1 MSGHIRHIC
10 MLGRL
15 AMFFRILFGLLV
27 ATALGA
33 CAAER
38 PPLRNASATLEG
50 PYRLDTSDQLRVI
63 VFDQA
68 SLTNVYRIDQAGFIT
83 MPLIG
88 EVPARDLTTDELE
101 ASIEAK
107 LSASYLRR
115 PDVSV
120 EVAAYRP
127 YFILG
132 EVGAPGQYPY
142 VPGMTAETAVAAAG
156 GFTARANMRTVRISR
171 NLDGKLYEG
180 RIAVVEPIRPGD
192 TIYVSERLF

>member
-1 MSGHIRHIC
+1 MRGHIRRIC
-10 MLGRL
+10 TLGRL
-15 AMFFRILFGLLV
+15 AMIFRILLGLLV
-27 ATALGA
+27 ASALGA
-33 CAAER
+33 CAER

-50 PYRLDTSDQLRVI
+50 PYRLDTGDQLRVM
-63 VFDQA
+63 VFEQA

-101 ASIEAK
+101 ASIKTK

-142 VPGMTAETAVAAAG
+142 VPGMTAETAIAAAG
-156 GFTARANMRTVRISR
+156 GFTARANMRIVRISR

>member
-1 MSGHIRHIC
+1 MGLS
-10 MLGRL
+10 
-15 AMFFRILFGLLV
+15 AMPLRILLGLFL
-27 ATALGA
+27 AAALGA

-50 PYRLDTSDQLRVI
+50 PYRLDTGDQLRVI
-63 VFDQA
+63 VFEQP
-68 SLTNVYRIDQAGFIT
+68 SLSNVYRVDQAGFIA

-101 ASIEAK
+101 GAIKAK

-120 EVAAYRP
+120 EVATYRP

-132 EVGAPGQYPY
+132 EVGAPGQYAY
-142 VPGMTAETAVAAAG
+142 VPGMTAETAIAAAG
-156 GFTARANMRTVRISR
+156 GFTARANLRTVRVSR

-180 RIAVVEPIRPGD
+180 RIAVIEPIRPGD